1 MNCTHRSSIRVSKLW
16 RAGLAALFSLLALAS
31 SATIAQEAFP
41 SVKWRYSTSE
51 PGDGWQNAAF
61 QDSQWQEGS
70 GGFGEPSTPGA
81 RVATPWKSAD
91 IWLRRSLPLT
101 QVPTR
106 PLLLVHHDEDAEIYI
121 NGKLA
126 SRLSGYTSDYQ
137 VVEVSEE
144 ARQALQAGDNLL
156 AVHCHQTNGGQYIDV
171 HLLDGSTPD
180 SLPSFLTKPFQ
191 TDLTTTW
198 GEKVT
203 AENAWQDY
211 PRPQLVRPQW
221 TNLNGLWDYAITS
234 VDDAKAPSVW
244 RGQILVP
251 FSLESK
257 LSGVSRLLQPFEAI
271 WYRRTFDA
279 KPAADRR
286 QLLHFEAV
294 DYRCQ
299 VWVNGKPVG
308 EHVGGNLPFSFDV
321 TSAVQ
326 SGPNELV
333 VRVEDATGGAQLRGK
348 QVLSPSGIYYTRVSG
363 IWQTVWMEDVPARSI
378 ASLRIVADAKSGA
391 VQVVPRIG
399 TTANLPDDQ
408 LRVRILDGDR
418 EVASA
423 TGTDRIRLAVP
434 QPQLWSPDS
443 PKLYDVVVSLVD
455 NQGKTL
461 DEVRS
466 YFAFRS
472 VGREQDADG
481 NWRFTLNEK
490 PIFHWGP
497 LDQGWWPDGLLTP
510 PSDEAIQFEI
520 DYLKKAGF
528 NMIRKHIKVE
538 PQRYYYHCDR
548 MGMLVWQ
555 DQVSGGKTPPW
566 TFLEPN
572 PTDAEWSHSD
582 HQQFMRELSEMIDL
596 LEHFPSIVVW
606 TPFNEAWGQHR
617 TMEVGQWVMERDPSR
632 LVNIASG
639 GNFWPTGHI
648 ADLHR
653 YPHPDFP
660 LDDPRFKDYIR
671 LVGEFG
677 GHGWPVQNHLWN
689 NSPRNWG
696 YGGLPQSLEEYKER
710 YRISLERLGE
720 LKAKGVAAG
729 VYTQTTDVEGEINGL
744 MTYDRKVS
752 KIPVEE
758 LRAMA
763 EKYLK

>member
-1 MNCTHRSSIRVSKLW
+1 MFSWLAIAANLAVSQD
-16 RAGLAALFSLLALAS
+16 SL
-31 SATIAQEAFP
+31 P
-41 SVKWRYSTSE
+41 SVAWRYSTSQ
-51 PGDGWQNAAF
+51 PANGWQNVQF
-61 QDSQWQEGS
+61 DDGQWQEGPS
-70 GGFGEPSTPGA
+70 GFGEPSTPGS
-81 RVATPWKSAD
+81 RVATPWKTSD
-91 IWLRRSLPLT
+91 IWLRRRLMLT

-106 PLLLVHHDEDAEIYI
+106 PLLLVHHDEDAEIYL

-126 SRLSGYTSDYQ
+126 SRLSGFTGDYQ
-137 VVEVSEE
+137 VVEISAE
-144 ARQALQAGDNLL
+144 AVQALTAGANTL

-180 SLPSFLTKPFQ
+180 SLPTFLTRPFQ
-191 TDLTTTW
+191 TELTTTW
-198 GEKVT
+198 GEQVT
-203 AENAWQDY
+203 AENAWREY
-211 PRPQLVRPQW
+211 PRPQMVRPHWQ
-221 TNLNGLWDYAITS
+221 NLNGHWDYAITNAS
-234 VDDAKAPSVW
+234 DTKAPSTW

-257 LSGVSRLLQPFEAI
+257 LSGVSRLLQPFEAL
-271 WYRRTFDA
+271 WYRRTFDLTLA
-279 KPAADRR
+279 PGRR

-299 VWVNGKPVG
+299 VWVNGKPIG
-308 EHVGGNLPFSFDV
+308 EHVGGNLPFSFDI
-321 TSAVQ
+321 TNAVQ
-326 SGPNELV
+326 NGSNELI

-378 ASLRIVADAKSGA
+378 AHLRTFADVDSGK
-391 VQVVPRIG
+391 VEVVPKVRTI
-399 TTANLPDDQ
+399 ANLPSDRVQ
-408 LRVRILDGDR
+408 VRILDGDR
-418 EVASA
+418 EVAAAS
-423 TGTDRIRLAVP
+423 GTDRIQLTVP
-434 QPQLWSPDS
+434 QHQLWSPAS
-443 PKLYDVVVSLVD
+443 PKLYNMVVTLQD
-455 NQGKTL
+455 DQGTTL

-472 VGREQDADG
+472 VGRAQDANG
-481 NWRFTLNEK
+481 NWRFTLNGQ

-510 PSDEAIQFEI
+510 PSDDAIAFEI

-548 MGMLVWQ
+548 LGMLVWQ

-566 TFLEPN
+566 TFLEPH
-572 PTDAEWSHSD
+572 PTDADWSHAD

-596 LEHFPSIVVW
+596 LESFPSIVVW

-617 TMEVGQWVMERDPSR
+617 SMEVGQWVMQRDPSR
-632 LVNIASG
+632 IVNIASG
-639 GNFWPTGHI
+639 GNFWPTGHV

-660 LDDPRFKDYIR
+660 LDDPRFNGYIK

-677 GHGWPVQNHLWN
+677 GHGWPVQDHLWN

-696 YGGLPQSLEEYKER
+696 YGGLPQSLDEYKER
-710 YRISLERLGE
+710 YRTSLERLGE

-752 KIPVEE
+752 KISVEE

-763 EKYLK
+763 EKHLGPL